1 MLIGIFGFYSQLLP
15 LYNLETIPWSYI
27 FVKAASTRD
36 NISKVGYGTNAE
48 PMESRGPRITV
59 KVKERYLSGPTLTRP
74 NPPRRVYIKTHWSKD
89 AM

>member
-48 PMESRGPRITV
+48 PMESRGPSITG
-59 KVKERYLSGPTLTRP
+59 KVKERCFIRTYFNKTK
-74 NPPRRVYIKTHWSKD
+74 PP
-89 AM
+89 